1 MQAVANY
8 WHNNESSSPI
18 LTRYDNDF
26 PIEKIYRKFP
36 TAMFF
41 VWNVSKCVCVCVC
54 LCYVCLSQYY
64 LIPTSLSSS
73 SPLFFPPSFQLYY
86 LPFLQ
91 I

>member
-26 PIEKIYRKFP
+26 PIEKMYRKFP

-54 LCYVCLSQYY
+54 VFESMLPDTNLPLLLLSPF
-64 LIPTSLSSS
+64 L
-73 SPLFFPPSFQLYY
+73 PPSFQLYY